1 MVVPLL
7 SGSGMR
13 IKIIEGM
20 ALGKSIVSTSIGAEG
35 IAVNPGQDIILADDP
50 QKFTAGIESLLDNFD
65 KFEALGSNA
74 VKFVEQN
81 YDNLSISKA
90 LIAFYKELI

>member
-1 MVVPLL
+1 MIVPLL

-35 IAVNPGQDIILADDP
+35 IAVSNGEDIIIADDP
-50 QKFTAGIESLLDNFD
+50 QKFSSGIESLLDNFD
-65 KFEALGSNA
+65 KFDAIGSNA
-74 VKFVEQN
+74 ERFIEAN
-81 YDNLSISKA
+81 YDNLSITKA
-90 LIAFYKELI
+90 LTAFYKELI